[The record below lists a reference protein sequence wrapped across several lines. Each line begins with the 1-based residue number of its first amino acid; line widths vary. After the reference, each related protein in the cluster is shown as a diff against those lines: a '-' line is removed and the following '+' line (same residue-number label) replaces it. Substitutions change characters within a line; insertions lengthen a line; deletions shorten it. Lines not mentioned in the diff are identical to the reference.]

1 MKLASVVGARPNF
14 VKLAAVDS
22 TIRSFSE
29 HIIIHTGQHYD
40 YRLSEIFFKE
50 LDIPKPDFNLEV
62 GSGPPGFQIGNM
74 LKKLQ
79 PIFSKDNKFDAVLV
93 YGDTNSTF
101 AGALCAA
108 KSGLIVAHVEAGLRS
123 FDRRMPEET
132 NRILA
137 DHLSDYL
144 FCPTVAA
151 LNNLR
156 REHVRGRIVSTG
168 DLSVDIVRNVAKKLV
183 PSSTILDSLE
193 LNDLKGQ
200 YVLMTVHRA
209 ENTNSLESME
219 SIIHACE
226 ILSNR
231 EGVKIVFPIHPRT
244 SNFLKRVKLFAR
256 LRQCKNVRV
265 VKPVGYIDFIAL
277 MLQSKKI
284 VTDSGGLQKEAYLLG
299 IPCVTLRENTEWV
312 ETIQEGANILTG
324 TRASMIVK
332 AVSEW
337 VPRRP
342 TFNRKP
348 IFGKGNTADIIK
360 SILVKELSRHR
371 NNL

>member
-62 GSGPPGFQIGNM
+62 GSGPPGVQIGNI

-108 KSGLIVAHVEAGLRS
+108 KSGLMVAHIEAGLRS

-144 FCPTVAA
+144 FCPTMAA
-151 LNNLR
+151 LNNLK
-156 REHVRGRIVSTG
+156 REHVSGRIVRAG

-209 ENTNSLESME
+209 ENTSSLESME

-226 ILSNR
+226 ILSKR
-231 EGVKIVFPIHPRT
+231 EGLKIVFPIHPRT

-256 LRQCKNVRV
+256 LRQCKNVKV

-277 MLQSKKI
+277 MLQSKKV

-312 ETIQEGANILTG
+312 ETIQAGANILTG
-324 TRASMIVK
+324 TRTSLIVK

-337 VPRRP
+337 MPRRP
-342 TFNRKP
+342 TFNRKA
-348 IFGKGNTADIIK
+348 IFGKGDTADIIK
-360 SILVKELSRHR
+360 SILIKELSR
-371 NNL
+371 

>member
-62 GSGPPGFQIGNM
+62 GSGPPGVQSGNI

-93 YGDTNSTF
+93 YGTNSTF

-108 KSGLIVAHVEAGLRS
+108 KSG
-123 FDRRMPEET
+123 
-132 NRILA
+132 
-137 DHLSDYL
+137 
-144 FCPTVAA
+144 C
-151 LNNLR
+151 
-156 REHVRGRIVSTG
+156 
-168 DLSVDIVRNVAKKLV
+168 
-183 PSSTILDSLE
+183 
-193 LNDLKGQ
+193 
-200 YVLMTVHRA
+200 
-209 ENTNSLESME
+209 
-219 SIIHACE
+219 
-226 ILSNR
+226 
-231 EGVKIVFPIHPRT
+231 IHPRT

-277 MLQSKKI
+277 MLQSK
-284 VTDSGGLQKEAYLLG
+284 
-299 IPCVTLRENTEWV
+299 
-312 ETIQEGANILTG
+312 
-324 TRASMIVK
+324 
-332 AVSEW
+332 
-337 VPRRP
+337 
-342 TFNRKP
+342 
-348 IFGKGNTADIIK
+348 
-360 SILVKELSRHR
+360 
-371 NNL
+371 